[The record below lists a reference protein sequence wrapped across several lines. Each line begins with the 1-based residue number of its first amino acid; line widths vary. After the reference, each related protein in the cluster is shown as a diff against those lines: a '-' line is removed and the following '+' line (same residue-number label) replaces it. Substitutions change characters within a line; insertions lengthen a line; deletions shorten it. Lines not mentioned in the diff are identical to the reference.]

1 MGSSSILEFA
11 TTAEIE
17 IDASCQE
24 VWHKIH
30 DVENFSST
38 FRGVYIA
45 SVIGDPCK
53 VGSRRRITRLT
64 RGHCFSAVWS
74 LVRYDEDS
82 RPFPRTCKFYSEDF
96 VGSNR
101 AVASTTWTVTP
112 TDDSNRCLVTIS
124 LAISP
129 RNYFLVIGRLV
140 FAPFMKKLARK
151 SVEEDLEDLAAACT
165 INSKFA
171 KSEKTESTAI
181 LNEDDI
187 ILMQ

>member
-17 IDASCQE
+17 IDASCEE

-30 DVENFSST
+30 DVKRFPQT
-38 FRGVYIA
+38 FRNVYMA
-45 SVIGDPCK
+45 SVLGDPCK
-53 VGSRRRITRLT
+53 LGSRRKVTRLT
-64 RGHCFSAVWS
+64 KGHCFTAIWS

-82 RPFPRTCKFYSEDF
+82 QPFPRTCQFYSEDF
-96 VGSNR
+96 VGQDK
-101 AVASTTWTVTP
+101 AAASTTWTVSP
-112 TDDSNRCLVTIS
+112 LQKSNRCLVTIS

-151 SVEEDLEDLAAACT
+151 NVEDDLEDLAAACT
-165 INSKFA
+165 INNNFA
-171 KSEKTESTAI
+171 RSEKTDSTAI
-181 LNEDDI
+181 IIDDDI
-187 ILMQ
+187 VSIH